1 MGVSDMTSYLCSV
14 SPAVVF
20 WLGAA
25 AGGTFMAITV
35 LFWLA
40 VSERITSRK
49 MLRKVENGHSVDVV
63 LPTGKR
69 GQLLLA
75 PEAAAQ

>member
-1 MGVSDMTSYLCSV
+1 MTPHL
-14 SPAVVF
+14 AF

-35 LFWLA
+35 MGWLA
-40 VSERITSRK
+40 VYERIASRRL
-49 MLRKVENGHSVDVV
+49 LRQAEHGVDIT
-63 LPTGKR
+63 LPTGGKR
-69 GQLLLA
+69 TLLLA

>member
-1 MGVSDMTSYLCSV
+1 MTLHL
-14 SPAVVF
+14 AF
-20 WLGAA
+20 WLGAMF
-25 AGGTFMAITV
+25 GGATMTITV

-40 VSERITSRK
+40 VMEKITSRK
-49 MLRKVENGHSVDVV
+49 MLRKVENGGVDIV
-63 LPTGKR
+63 LPTGRR

>member
-1 MGVSDMTSYLCSV
+1 MTLHL
-14 SPAVVF
+14 AF
-20 WLGAA
+20 WLGAMF
-25 AGGTFMAITV
+25 GGATMTITV

-40 VSERITSRK
+40 VVEKVTSRK
-49 MLRKVENGHSVDVV
+49 MLRKVENGGVDIV
-63 LPTGKR
+63 LPTGRR

>member
-1 MGVSDMTSYLCSV
+1 MTLHL
-14 SPAVVF
+14 AF
-20 WLGAA
+20 WLGAV
-25 AGGTFMAITV
+25 AGGATMTV
-35 LFWLA
+35 TILFWLA

>member
-1 MGVSDMTSYLCSV
+1 MTSYLCSV

-20 WLGAA
+20 WLGAV
-25 AGGTFMAITV
+25 AGGTVMAITIMG
-35 LFWLA
+35 WLA

-49 MLRKVENGHSVDVV
+49 MLRKAENGGVDIV
-63 LPTGKR
+63 LPTGR
-69 GQLLLA
+69 QGRLLLA